1 MYPSLF
7 WRAHVSSLL
16 VSLLLVLFAG
26 CQEEEIVDRDQK
38 EQEQDTFSA
47 SEAIELGSQLENP
60 YSLANMRKAALSLS
74 TNGRTNSDLDIKTT
88 HLYVRFLPS
97 DTLELQLLEAD
108 TLLDLYD
115 HPLDYEIKKI
125 GNSYHDPTI
134 SRDRPTWQYT
144 VVLPTYNF
152 PNIKHEILEDLFL
165 PEALEEAIEN
175 GRTSVDYGLL
185 YDLED
190 KSLRMTGNWTEPIVS
205 ENGRCRRRCWTPTGR
220 IRVMERA
227 GGVNLGFLPVENV
240 RVRARNWFV
249 TRKDYTDS
257 RGNFVIEAFR
267 RPVNYSVLFET
278 PYAKVSNLIG
288 GKTSHNG
295 PRLRSAWNPDFQ
307 WASESWVRAT
317 LINAMAEY
325 RTQYYRTGIQNP
337 YPITYWAGGE
347 AVDKLNVR
355 AVFKEGTGDM
365 FVTRLNRIRIYSI
378 FTRGRG
384 NKETDDLY
392 RVTFHELGHQS
403 HWRLTKGNTAL
414 SKKIV

>member
-7 WRAHVSSLL
+7 WTAHVSSLL

-190 KSLRMTGNWTEPIVS
+190 KSLRMTGNWTEPIVPKMV
-205 ENGRCRRRCWTPTGR
+205 G
-220 IRVMERA
+220 A
-227 GGVNLGFLPVENV
+227 GDDVGPQLVE
-240 RVRARNWFV
+240 
-249 TRKDYTDS
+249 
-257 RGNFVIEAFR
+257 
-267 RPVNYSVLFET
+267 
-278 PYAKVSNLIG
+278 
-288 GKTSHNG
+288 
-295 PRLRSAWNPDFQ
+295 
-307 WASESWVRAT
+307 
-317 LINAMAEY
+317 
-325 RTQYYRTGIQNP
+325 
-337 YPITYWAGGE
+337 
-347 AVDKLNVR
+347 
-355 AVFKEGTGDM
+355 
-365 FVTRLNRIRIYSI
+365 
-378 FTRGRG
+378 
-384 NKETDDLY
+384 
-392 RVTFHELGHQS
+392 
-403 HWRLTKGNTAL
+403 
-414 SKKIV
+414 